1 MDRSAEHTVLL
12 PVQRRVPSKS
22 VKAFFHVGFEKSSE
36 KGINTGRMICDR
48 ELIGSHHL
56 FFKKSNSVPNG
67 FLSIQGFCLEI
78 YGKAI
83 FSGGLKNVQSR
94 DNVIYIDFTK
104 SEIYIQ

>member
-1 MDRSAEHTVLL
+1 MERSAEHTVLF

-56 FFKKSNSVPNG
+56 FFDKIKQCVQWV
-67 FLSIQGFCLEI
+67 FLYQGFCLEI
-78 YGKAI
+78 YAKSIPSENAE
-83 FSGGLKNVQSR
+83 NR
-94 DNVIYIDFTK
+94 TK
-104 SEIYIQ
+104 SRL